1 MSKLLY
7 FLFFPLRVW
16 RMYQIKKECKQRLE
30 IAILKADSYAYCTN
44 NTVYYVCRNAYE
56 YFIGT
61 KQQMRATQEA
71 FKSHGIKWTWDKH
84 IEYKTK

>member
-16 RMYQIKKECKQRLE
+16 RMYQIKKECKQRLAK
-30 IAILKADSYAYCTN
+30 AIRKADSEAYHKS

-56 YFIGT
+56 YFVGC
-61 KQQMRATQEA
+61 KSQMRATEAA
-71 FKSHGIKWTWDKH
+71 FKRIGVKWTWDKH
-84 IEYKTK
+84 IEYQTK